1 MKKKIAFITAGYLP
15 LPSVKGGAVETLTD
29 LLIDSEKLQEKYDI
43 TVFSIY
49 DDLAQKK
56 SLEIPNVNFNYIRL
70 SSPFNKLN
78 KAFRYAINKYT
89 GVYIGND
96 YINKL
101 IKQYK
106 NKLKEYDYVIVE
118 NKPEYGLILRK
129 FVYGKLIF
137 HSHNDFLN
145 SKTKNSTEI
154 FNSFDAIFC
163 LSKFIFS
170 RINQIQ
176 KSSKIKVL
184 YNGVDVQRFNNV
196 DDESCSFIKKK
207 YNIEKNDIILLYTG
221 RLVKEKGVEE
231 LIRAFNLT
239 TNSKLKLMIIGSVG
253 YGKNSKN
260 NFTKKIYELS
270 RENNNIIF
278 TGFVEFNSIQN
289 YYKIADYGIVPS
301 IWEEPFALTVVEHL
315 ASGHPVIITNSGAMP
330 ELVNKETSIIVNKEN
345 LVNNLNTIFNK
356 LEKSS
361 KSNKYYENAMEFS
374 KEKYINRFLELME
387 ELQ

>member
-1 MKKKIAFITAGYLP
+1 MKKRIAFITAGYLP

-29 LLIDSEKLQEKYDI
+29 LLITSEELKKKYEI

-49 DDLAQKK
+49 DEQAEKK
-56 SLEIPNVNFNYIRL
+56 SIKNQDVNFYYVKLNSIY
-70 SSPFNKLN
+70 NKFN
-78 KAFRYAINKYT
+78 KAFRYAVNKYT
-89 GVYIGND
+89 DIYIGND
-96 YINKL
+96 YINNL

-106 NKLKEYDYVIVE
+106 NKLKGYDYVVVE

-129 FVYGKLIF
+129 IVSGKLIF

-145 SKTKNSTEI
+145 IKTKKATEI

-170 RINQIQ
+170 RINEIQ
-176 KSSKIKVL
+176 KSNKIKVL
-184 YNGVDVQRFNNV
+184 YNGVDVQRFSNV
-196 DDESCSFIKKK
+196 SDENVCSIKKE
-207 YNIEKNDIILLYTG
+207 YNIRKNDIVLLYTG

-231 LIRAFNLT
+231 LISAFNLT
-239 TNSKLKLMIIGSVG
+239 TNSKLKLMLIGSVG

-260 NFTKKIYELS
+260 KFTRKIYELS
-270 RENNNIIF
+270 KENHNIIF
-278 TGFVEFNSIQN
+278 TGFVNFNNIQN
-289 YYKIADYGIVPS
+289 YYKIADYGVVPS

-330 ELVNKETSIIVNKEN
+330 ELVEEETSIIVDKKDLVKN
-345 LVNNLNTIFNK
+345 LITIFNK

-361 KSNKYYENAMEFS
+361 KSNKYYENAMRFS
-374 KEKYINRFLELME
+374 KEKYIKRFLELME
-387 ELQ
+387 EL

>member
-1 MKKKIAFITAGYLP
+1 MKKKIAFVTAGYLP

-29 LLIDSEKLQEKYDI
+29 LLIDSEKLHEKYEI
-43 TVFSIY
+43 TVFSIF
-49 DDLAQKK
+49 DDLAIKK
-56 SLEIPNVNFNYIRL
+56 SNEIQNVNFHYIKL
-70 SSPFNKLN
+70 SGLFNRFN

-89 GVYIGND
+89 NIYIGND
-96 YINKL
+96 YIHEL

-106 NKLKEYDYVIVE
+106 NELKEYDYVVVE
-118 NKPEYGLILRK
+118 NKPEYGLVLRK

-145 SKTKNSTEI
+145 YKTKNSRKI
-154 FNSFDAIFC
+154 FDSFDAIFC
-163 LSKFIFS
+163 LSKFIFA

-176 KSSKIKVL
+176 KSNKIKVL

-196 DDESCSFIKKK
+196 NNESICTIKKK
-207 YNIEKNDIILLYTG
+207 YNIRKNDIVLLYTG

-239 TNSKLKLMIIGSVG
+239 TNSKLKLIIIGSVG

-260 NFTKKIYELS
+260 AFTKKIYELS
-270 RENNNIIF
+270 KDNHNIIF
-278 TGFVEFNSIQN
+278 TGFVEFNNIQN

-330 ELVNKETSIIVNKEN
+330 ELVKKETSIIVDKEN
-345 LVNNLNTIFNK
+345 LVNNLKIIFNK
-356 LEKSS
+356 LEKGS
-361 KSNKYYENAMEFS
+361 KSNKYYENAMQFS

-387 ELQ
+387 EL

>member
-29 LLIDSEKLQEKYDI
+29 LLITSEELMEKYEI
-43 TVFSIY
+43 GVFSIY
-49 DDLAQKK
+49 DELAEKK
-56 SLEIPNVNFNYIRL
+56 SIKISNVNFYYIKL
-70 SSPFNKLN
+70 NGVFNKFN
-78 KAFRYAINKYT
+78 KVFRYAINKYT
-89 GVYIGND
+89 SIYIGND

-106 NKLKEYDYVIVE
+106 NKLKEYDYVVVE

-129 FVYGKLIF
+129 VVPGKLIF

-145 SKTKNSTEI
+145 IKTKNSVKI

-170 RINQIQ
+170 RINQIK
-176 KSSKIKVL
+176 KSNKIKVL
-184 YNGVDVQRFNNV
+184 YNGVDVQRFSNV
-196 DDESCSFIKKK
+196 SDDSVCSIKKK
-207 YNIEKNDIILLYTG
+207 YNIEKNDIVLLYTG

-231 LIRAFNLT
+231 LIKAFNLT

-260 NFTKKIYELS
+260 KFTKKIYELS
-270 RENNNIIF
+270 KENRNIIF
-278 TGFVEFNSIQN
+278 TGFVEFNNIQN
-289 YYKIADYGIVPS
+289 YYKIANYGVVPS

-330 ELVNKETSIIVNKEN
+330 ELVEKETSIIVDKKD
-345 LVNNLNTIFNK
+345 LVNNLTIIFNE

-361 KSNKYYENAMEFS
+361 KSNKYYENAMQFS

-387 ELQ
+387 EL